1 MEIKALTYSNDKPY
15 RALHFDNAGTTGMGC
30 AARVYVLCASTG
42 FPGLCHV
49 ICTTECRTHQYPFTT
64 GIFYQPALHLFAPL
78 PSNCTTRSSSRS
90 IAISLACFQP
100 PPTPFSSFK
109 L

>member
-49 ICTTECRTHQYPFTT
+49 ICTTGCRTHQYLFTT
-64 GIFYQPALHLFAPL
+64 GIFYQPALHLSAPL
-78 PSNCTTRSSSRS
+78 QGTSTTRSHSR
-90 IAISLACFQP
+90 IIPLAVHCLQP
-100 PPTPFSSFK
+100 HLPR
-109 L
+109 

>member
-1 MEIKALTYSNDKPY
+1 MEIKALTYSNDKPH

-49 ICTTECRTHQYPFTT
+49 ICTTGCRTHQYLFTT

-78 PSNCTTRSSSRS
+78 PSTSTTRSSSRS
-90 IAISLACFQP
+90 IPISLDFIP
-100 PPTPFSSFK
+100 PPLTPFT
-109 L
+109 